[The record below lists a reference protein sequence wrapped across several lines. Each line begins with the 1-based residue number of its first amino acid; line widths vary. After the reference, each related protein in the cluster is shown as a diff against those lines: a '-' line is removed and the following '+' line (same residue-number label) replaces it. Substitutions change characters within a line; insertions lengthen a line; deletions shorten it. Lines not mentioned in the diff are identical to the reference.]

1 MNDSGAML
9 ALQAL
14 TNVGKADWNRV
25 LLLRTAR
32 NFDRPRLT
40 LRPQRTSRERRMA
53 RTPLTASFVQPGC
66 TNARVMRTNTPSLAI
81 NGSKEI
87 GLFISAISSLYIRPQ
102 YTKPLALVKN
112 LLTSITV
119 IPPLWRLRLGD

>member
-1 MNDSGAML
+1 ML
-9 ALQAL
+9 YG
-14 TNVGKADWNRV
+14 VSS
-25 LLLRTAR
+25 
-32 NFDRPRLT
+32 RPGLS
-40 LRPQRTSRERRMA
+40 PRRI
-53 RTPLTASFVQPGC
+53 VQPGC
-66 TNARVMRTNTPSLAI
+66 TKARVMRTHTPSLAI

-119 IPPLWRLRLGD
+119 ILPLWRLRFGD